1 MGYQLSSRE
10 YQSQSSVVQVG
21 AVTFGAHNLVV
32 MAGPCTVEDEA
43 SLLQTALS
51 VKASGAHVLR
61 GGAFKTRTS
70 HDSFQGFGETAL
82 RMLAK
87 AREATGMPVVTE
99 ITDAGDLALIGRYAE
114 IIQIGARN
122 MQNTALL
129 KAVGKCKYP
138 VLLKRGFSNT
148 IDEWLAAADYILA
161 GGNEQVLLCERGIR
175 TFENSTRFSLDI
187 LSIPV
192 IKSRSHLPIIVDPS
206 HAAGKRDLVGAV
218 SKAAI
223 AAGAD
228 GLLIEVDYNPR
239 TAKVDGR
246 QTITT
251 EQFAELM
258 PQLRAVSHAVGRE
271 LPSS

>member
-1 MGYQLSSRE
+1 MGFQLSSRE
-10 YQSQSSVVQVG
+10 YKSQNSTVQVG
-21 AVTFGAHNLVV
+21 AITVGSSNLVV
-32 MAGPCTVEDEA
+32 MAGPCTVEDEN

-51 VKASGAHVLR
+51 VKASGAHILR
-61 GGAFKTRTS
+61 GGAFKTRTAP
-70 HDSFQGFGETAL
+70 DSLQGFGETAL

-87 AREATGMPVVTE
+87 AKATTGMPIVTE
-99 ITDAGDLALIGRYAE
+99 ITDSHDLALIGQYAD

-148 IDEWLAAADYILA
+148 IDEWLAAADYIFA
-161 GGNEQVLLCERGIR
+161 GGNEQIILCERGIR
-175 TFENSTRFSLDI
+175 TYENSTRFSLDI

-192 IKSRSHLPIIVDPS
+192 VKSRSHLPIIVDPS
-206 HAAGKRDLVGAV
+206 HAAGRREFVSAA

-228 GLLIEVDYNPR
+228 GLLIEVNYNPE
-239 TAKVDGR
+239 TAEVDGR

-251 EQFAELM
+251 AQFDELM
-258 PQLRAVSHAVGRE
+258 PQLRTMACALGRE
-271 LPSS
+271 L